1 VNKRIKMAK
10 NMIQLKCAKCKSKP
24 CTQGVTDESLLP
36 SFCPIVHSAD
46 LIQEIT
52 KKYTGKDI
60 QDFYIRSALIE
71 KEAYDEKAVREEER
85 VVPVRPRIREI
96 AEFAKKMKFKKL
108 GIAFCSGLHD
118 EASRASSILEK
129 HGLEIFS
136 VICSCGAVDK
146 TKMGI
151 PPDYKIR
158 DPKKFEAACNPI
170 LQANLLNIA
179 ETHINII
186 VGLCV
191 GHDMLFTMN
200 SKAPVTTLIVKDRL
214 TGHNPVISLYSRY
227 FRDII

>member
-1 VNKRIKMAK
+1 MDTI
-10 NMIQLKCAKCKSKP
+10 KCAQCKLKHCS
-24 CTQGVTDESLLP
+24 QGITDESVLP
-36 SFCPIVHSAD
+36 SFCPIKNFKG
-46 LIQEIT
+46 LIQEVI
-52 KKYTGKDI
+52 KKYSKEDI
-60 QDFYIRSALIE
+60 QQFYINSALIE
-71 KEAYDEKAVREEER
+71 KEAYDEKAAREEER

-129 HGLEIFS
+129 HGLEVCS

-146 TKMGI
+146 TKMSV

-158 DPKKFEAACNPI
+158 DPEKFEAACNPL
-170 LQANLLNIA
+170 LQAELLNNA
-179 ETHINII
+179 ETSINVI

-200 SKAPVTTLIVKDRL
+200 SKAPVTTLIVKDRF

-227 FRDII
+227 YRDIV